1 MSVTLVRC
9 PVGFASSDIMMV
21 VSSVLLRQP
30 APCAAS
36 DDRAVPATCYCPPDL
51 VEQYMRLSPRFFV
64 GVHST
69 GSLSCTLSS

>member
-21 VSSVLLRQP
+21 VSSVLL

-36 DDRAVPATCYCPPDL
+36 DNRAVPATCYRPPDL
-51 VEQYMRLSPRFFV
+51 LEQNMRLSPRFFV

-69 GSLSCTLSS
+69 SGLSCTLLS